1 MLTKIPRVVDL
12 SKQVLS
18 TDRGMANTRM
28 MLPSGRAKKLAETVL
43 GKKPMIPPS
52 LAKASV
58 AAGVTFGAGLPLGMA
73 DPKDVGATFAKMQ
86 VSLQDAFKQIS
97 DSVEDASK
105 IPQFYFMQVQE
116 GYNEE
121 MQKQEAPEEIP
132 PTIEEQ
138 ALKPVSL
145 MFAEGGELDMQGTP
159 MAPDL
164 SMEMQ
169 PDMADVSQAEMQE
182 AQGALMQILQ
192 VINMLIEQ
200 GLSPEQIKAFLEQ
213 YGISE
218 DELEQAAQAL
228 GVDIDMV
235 LSGQMQ
241 APQEPMMMAKVVCRC
256 RFYNSNISL

>member
-1 MLTKIPRVVDL
+1 MLTKIPRVLDL

-43 GKKPMIPPS
+43 GKKPIIPPS
-52 LAKASV
+52 LAKAALAGSV
-58 AAGVTFGAGLPLGMA
+58 AAGAGLPLGMT
-73 DPKDVGATFAKMQ
+73 DPKDLGASFAKMQ

-116 GYNEE
+116 GYNQE
-121 MQKQEAPEEIP
+121 MQKQESPEEIL

-159 MAPDL
+159 MPPDL
-164 SMEMQ
+164 SGQMLPQTEE
-169 PDMADVSQAEMQE
+169 VTQAEIQE
-182 AQGALMQILQ
+182 AQGALMQIIQ

-200 GLSPEQIKAFLEQ
+200 GLNEDQIRAFLEQ
-213 YGISE
+213 YGITE
-218 DELEQAAQAL
+218 DELDQAGQLL
-228 GVDIDMV
+228 GVDIDS
-235 LSGQMQ
+235 LLGGQMQ
-241 APQEPMMMAKVVCRC
+241 APQEPMMMAEGGPSTKKK
-256 RFYNSNISL
+256 I